1 MLKKPTSRIVGA
13 ASKAK
18 TPTPSASLKQRPAL
32 PFFPST
38 ILLSRVQWKISQTIL
53 QPHKPKGQTK
63 GTVLLMVFFC
73 LWVPLGGG

>member
-53 QPHKPKGQTK
+53 QPHKPTGR
-63 GTVLLMVFFC
+63 FF
-73 LWVPLGGG
+73 